1 MTLCVNLPNSISEYI
16 KIFFSMDNPVFYA
29 FFFIILILV
38 FVRIVYQK
46 QFKPAENKWL
56 REKQKLKKQNDRIMA
71 LFAELDPNPLIRVDL
86 NGTVIKYNDAAAS
99 IFDLTQPGFQQLL
112 QSIFPDNFRSLITEN
127 KDIIIEHSINGRYY
141 FIDFKGIKELN
152 IGQIYF
158 SDLTEIKNKEKVILE
173 SEQRFKQLSIFLQD
187 QLETEKQRIGME
199 LHDSIGQNLLFV
211 NLKLTEAIETKNF
224 NGKLNEVKDA
234 LDSTITDV
242 RNTMMDLKPRLLDD
256 MGLYSAVYDLA
267 QRVTRN
273 TGIRSSVDVSGTEV
287 RFNQKAELY
296 LFRIIQEACNNII
309 KHSHADEFN
318 IQLLFG
324 TDSLKVFISD
334 DGVGFDMEK
343 LKDPNSKGN
352 GLFNISERTKDIN
365 GIIEFDS
372 NKGEG
377 TMISIEVPLK
387 ETVL

>member
-1 MTLCVNLPNSISEYI
+1 
-16 KIFFSMDNPVFYA
+16 MDNPVFYA

-112 QSIFPDNFRSLITEN
+112 QGIFPDNFRNLITEN

-273 TGIRSSVDVSGTEV
+273 TGIRSSVDISGTEV
-287 RFNQKAELY
+287 RFNQKTELY